1 MFKEK
6 VLLEEL
12 LTLRSKI
19 YNEGQDTYKKWK
31 PDIKREEYKDS
42 ALNFAYYLALR
53 RRDIR
58 RIQESLMPYGLSS
71 LGRIESKTIN
81 NLDAVIKSLSII
93 LGEEIPKEIDYISVD
108 SYISGDNLLK
118 KNNQI
123 IFGPIPEDRNSSI
136 MVTLSNEAAKSLEYV
151 KELLK
156 SGMNVVRIN
165 CSHDDVKT
173 WEKMIKNVKKASEE
187 LDIKC
192 KISMDIA
199 GPKTRIE
206 AMYTTLTKPEVKIGD
221 EIFLTGREKMESFYN
236 IDMVIKSTLPE
247 VIPMLKKGDP
257 VLVDDGMIEGEVK
270 KVYEEGVVL
279 EAKKLL
285 SGKKGK
291 IRIEKGLNFP
301 KTNQD
306 IPILT
311 EKDLKDL
318 EFIAIHSDIIGLS
331 FVRDSKDIERLQNEL
346 SKILGEEE
354 ASKKTIMAKIET
366 VEGVN
371 NLPEIIVKGAS
382 KNPFCVMIARGDL
395 AVESGYLRLSEL
407 QEEILWIC
415 EAAQIPVIWA
425 TEVLRSMAKT
435 GIPTRAEI
443 TDAAMASRADCVM
456 LNKGKYI
463 NETIISLVDILKR
476 MKDHQYKKT
485 SHLRALEIAKIDD

>member
-1 MFKEK
+1 MGK
-6 VLLEEL
+6 
-12 LTLRSKI
+12 
-19 YNEGQDTYKKWK
+19 DDKK
-31 PDIKREEYKDS
+31 
-42 ALNFAYYLALR
+42 
-53 RRDIR
+53 
-58 RIQESLMPYGLSS
+58 
-71 LGRIESKTIN
+71 
-81 NLDAVIKSLSII
+81 
-93 LGEEIPKEIDYISVD
+93 
-108 SYISGDNLLK
+108 
-118 KNNQI
+118 
-123 IFGPIPEDRNSSI
+123 
-136 MVTLSNEAAKSLEYV
+136 
-151 KELLK
+151 
-156 SGMNVVRIN
+156 
-165 CSHDDVKT
+165 C
-173 WEKMIKNVKKASEE
+173 KKASEE

>member
-58 RIQESLMPYGLSS
+58 KIQESLMPYGLSS
-71 LGRIESKTIN
+71 LGRIESKTMN

-173 WEKMIKNVKKASEE
+173 WEKMIKNVKK
-187 LDIKC
+187 
-192 KISMDIA
+192 
-199 GPKTRIE
+199 
-206 AMYTTLTKPEVKIGD
+206 
-221 EIFLTGREKMESFYN
+221 
-236 IDMVIKSTLPE
+236 
-247 VIPMLKKGDP
+247 
-257 VLVDDGMIEGEVK
+257 
-270 KVYEEGVVL
+270 
-279 EAKKLL
+279 
-285 SGKKGK
+285 
-291 IRIEKGLNFP
+291 
-301 KTNQD
+301 
-306 IPILT
+306 
-311 EKDLKDL
+311 
-318 EFIAIHSDIIGLS
+318 
-331 FVRDSKDIERLQNEL
+331 LQ
-346 SKILGEEE
+346 
-354 ASKKTIMAKIET
+354 
-366 VEGVN
+366 
-371 NLPEIIVKGAS
+371 
-382 KNPFCVMIARGDL
+382 KN
-395 AVESGYLRLSEL
+395 
-407 QEEILWIC
+407 
-415 EAAQIPVIWA
+415 
-425 TEVLRSMAKT
+425 
-435 GIPTRAEI
+435 
-443 TDAAMASRADCVM
+443 
-456 LNKGKYI
+456 
-463 NETIISLVDILKR
+463 
-476 MKDHQYKKT
+476 
-485 SHLRALEIAKIDD
+485 